1 MTCKNCNYNVAPDY
15 NYCADCG
22 GKIVRNRLTL
32 KNLALHFSE
41 HFLNYDNTFLKT
53 FITLFTKPEKVID
66 GYINGLRKKYVNVIS
81 YFAIALTLS
90 GIMIFVLNKFF
101 PATISIESWTPA
113 GSANF
118 QEKNMAFT
126 QEYQSILYMLMVP
139 LYALTSQLVFLNIK
153 KYNYT
158 EHIVIN
164 MYLSAHFSIIT
175 CFIII
180 ILAAFFGVHYVSS
193 GMLLL
198 VVQILYSM
206 YVFKKLYKLSLKRI
220 LWKTCLFLIIGFAIF
235 IFISIIYA
243 VVMFLTG
250 DLQEIFESGK
260 AAAGS
265 N

>member
-1 MTCKNCNYNVAPDY
+1 
-15 NYCADCG
+15 
-22 GKIVRNRLTL
+22 
-32 KNLALHFSE
+32 
-41 HFLNYDNTFLKT
+41 
-53 FITLFTKPEKVID
+53 
-66 GYINGLRKKYVNVIS
+66 
-81 YFAIALTLS
+81 
-90 GIMIFVLNKFF
+90 
-101 PATISIESWTPA
+101 
-113 GSANF
+113 
-118 QEKNMAFT
+118 
-126 QEYQSILYMLMVP
+126 
-139 LYALTSQLVFLNIK
+139 
-153 KYNYT
+153 
-158 EHIVIN
+158 

-198 VVQILYSM
+198 VVQVLYCM

-220 LWKTCLFLIIGFAIF
+220 LWKTCLFLIIGFAIL